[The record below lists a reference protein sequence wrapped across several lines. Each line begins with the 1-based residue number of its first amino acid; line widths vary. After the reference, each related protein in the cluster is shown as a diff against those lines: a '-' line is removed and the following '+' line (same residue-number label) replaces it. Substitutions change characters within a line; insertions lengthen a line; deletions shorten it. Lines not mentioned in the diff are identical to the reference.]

1 MLNIQWTCINFLK
14 VKQIMSLKIQKIEI
28 DIKLNLVQ
36 SAYSK
41 FLDQDWVAQT
51 IIKFKCPLKI

>member
-28 DIKLNLVQ
+28 DMKLNLVH

-41 FLDQDWVAQT
+41 FLDQDWVVLT
-51 IIKFKCPLKI
+51 LIKFKCPLKI